1 MNPADYD
8 AWYDTP
14 RGRWIGET
22 EFALAARGLAPQ
34 PGDSLLDIGCGT
46 GWFTR
51 HAAADDLVATGI
63 DPNSVWLDY
72 ARAHSNPALSW
83 VEGDARDLPFA
94 DASFDHVLSIA
105 ALCFVDDERQAV
117 AEAVRVARRRFAIG
131 WLNRSSLLYWQKGRH
146 GGSGAYR
153 GARWHTMREVRA
165 LFAGLPV
172 RKLHLRSAIFL
183 PSGTGCATWLE
194 RGVPN
199 GLPWGGMLLAS
210 GEKSE
215 FPARS
220 PGQEDAIPQVT
231 KGPGNR
237 SD

>member
-1 MNPADYD
+1 MNPAEYD

-22 EFALAARGLAPQ
+22 EYALAARGLAAE
-34 PGDSLLDIGCGT
+34 PGDSLLDVGCGT

-51 HAAADDLVATGI
+51 RAAADELVATGL
-63 DPNSVWLDY
+63 DPNPAWLDY
-72 ARAHSNPALSW
+72 ARAHSGPALSW

-131 WLNRSSLLYWQKGRH
+131 WLNRASLLYWQKGRH

-153 GARWHTMREVRA
+153 GARWHTAREVRA
-165 LFAGLPV
+165 LFSGLPV
-172 RKLHLRSAIFL
+172 QNLTLRSAIFL
-183 PSGTGCATWLE
+183 PSGTGGATWLE
-194 RGVPN
+194 RNVPN
-199 GLPWGGMLLAS
+199 VLPWGGLLLAA
-210 GEKSE
+210 GEK
-215 FPARS
+215 
-220 PGQEDAIPQVT
+220 T
-231 KGPGNR
+231 
-237 SD
+237 

>member
-1 MNPADYD
+1 MNPAEYD
-8 AWYDTP
+8 GWYATP

-22 EFALAARGLAPQ
+22 EYALAARALAAQ
-34 PGDSLLDIGCGT
+34 PGDSLLDVGCGT

-51 HAAADDLVATGI
+51 RAAADNLVATGL
-63 DPNSVWLDY
+63 DPNSVWLDF
-72 ARAHSNPALSW
+72 ARAHSSPALNW

-153 GARWHTMREVRA
+153 GARWHTAREVRA

-172 RKLHLRSAIFL
+172 KNLKLRSAIFL
-183 PSGTGCATWLE
+183 PSGTAGAIWLE
-194 RGVPN
+194 RSLPN
-199 GLPWGGMLLAS
+199 VLPWGGMLLVT
-210 GEKSE
+210 GEK
-215 FPARS
+215 A
-220 PGQEDAIPQVT
+220 
-231 KGPGNR
+231 
-237 SD
+237 